1 MPTFN
6 EIIVTKKTDIAWDG
20 GKATEN
26 LIPNDGDL
34 VFDSTGGGTAIFKE
48 VTGLKCE
55 ISVIEFSPDQDNG
68 LLLPAVQTGGVSV
81 ACGDVGGDNG
91 ALGDP
96 VTSDEN
102 FVYGGP
108 ENADGHAGQK
118 GAWVAD
124 VTYERDLI
132 NLTGVNGLDGDH
144 GGSTAPVEPRS
155 YTAGHFALDI
165 DGHSSSHLSFYDLIV

>member
-1 MPTFN
+1 
-6 EIIVTKKTDIAWDG
+6 
-20 GKATEN
+20 
-26 LIPNDGDL
+26 
-34 VFDSTGGGTAIFKE
+34 GGTAIFKE

-118 GAWVAD
+118 GAWAPMS
-124 VTYERDLI
+124 TMSGT
-132 NLTGVNGLDGDH
+132 LTTLLVFTGPDAHPGARH
-144 GGSTAPVEPRS
+144 
-155 YTAGHFALDI
+155 
-165 DGHSSSHLSFYDLIV
+165 

>member
-1 MPTFN
+1 MPFN
-6 EIIVTKKTDIAWDG
+6 EIIVTKNLDMAWDG

-34 VFDSTGGGTAIFKE
+34 AFGEPTGGHRNLKE
-48 VTGLKCE
+48 VTGLKFE
-55 ISVIEFSPDQDNG
+55 VSVIEFSPDQDNG

-118 GAWVAD
+118 GAGSPMSPMSA
-124 VTYERDLI
+124 DLI
-132 NLTGVNGLDGDH
+132 NLTGVNGLDGDR
-144 GGSTAPVEPRS
+144 GGSTAPVEP
-155 YTAGHFALDI
+155 GHIRPAT
-165 DGHSSSHLSFYDLIV
+165 S